1 MTNNIKP
8 ETIERYTALWNKI
21 QASGFPLSELE
32 TVSQTDFQART
43 NIKGSG
49 QFRLAKSLARQTE
62 RQNQVNTYLEVKTI
76 PKTIIKR
83 LPEKQLISK
92 YERPYR
98 EKSDITF
105 HKNKFKVGG
114 YDKHSANFSSNTYS
128 ADDFKEH
135 LGSVVDKALNSNSKF
150 LKDDKKG
157 FSIKSRVSLKI
168 FNPKDDSVSEVFFY
182 ANGKVSRTLK
192 SSMKDIE
199 RFNDSF
205 NAYLER
211 LIQSELTYSIQTTY
225 TTIGVFG

>member
-1 MTNNIKP
+1 MTKTIKP
-8 ETIERYTALWNKI
+8 ESIIRNTALWNNI

-32 TVSQTDFQART
+32 TISQSDFQART
-43 NIKGSG
+43 NIKGAG
-49 QFRLAKSLARQTE
+49 QFRLAKSLARHTE
-62 RQNQVNTYLEVKTI
+62 RQAEVNVYLESKSL

-92 YERPYR
+92 YERAYR
-98 EKSDITF
+98 DKSDITF
-105 HKNKFKVGG
+105 HKNKFKIGG

-135 LGSVVDKALNSNSKF
+135 LENVVDKALKSNSKY
-150 LKDDKKG
+150 LAKDKKG
-157 FSIKSRVSLKI
+157 FAIKTRVSLKI
-168 FNPKDDSVSEVFFY
+168 FNPKDDTVSEVFFY

-192 SSMKDIE
+192 TSMKDIE
-199 RFNDSF
+199 RFNNSF

-225 TTIGVFG
+225 TTIGVYG